1 MKQHITG
8 LIEASLHK
16 LSAEKDLRLPDG
28 LAVQLERTR
37 DEQHGEFAT
46 NIAMVLAKQAGMK
59 PRDLAMEISANL
71 PASDHIKKVEVAGPG
86 FMNFF
91 LQPGAFLQTVTLI
104 HDQGEAY
111 GRISRTQP
119 KKILIEFVSANPTGP
134 LHIGH
139 GRGAAYGDAVAN
151 LLAAAGHDVVREY
164 YVNDSGRQMDI
175 LAISVW
181 LRYLQQCGREY
192 PYPEKAYQ
200 ADYVRDIAGGLY
212 RQHEAA
218 LAASLDEV
226 MAGDWSGLDAEA
238 RLDRL
243 IAYARQTLGREKYNI
258 LFEAGLSA
266 ILEDIRQDLEE
277 FGVTYDNWFSEQSLN
292 RDGLLDSCIQ
302 RLVDNGDI
310 YEENG
315 AKWFRSSKYGDEK
328 DRVIEREN
336 GQKTYFASDIAY
348 HHNKFTRGFDNI
360 IDVWGADHHGYIC
373 RVKGALTALG
383 HDAGAMDVFLV
394 QFATLYRGGE
404 KVQMSTRSGQYV
416 TLRDLRREVG
426 RDAARFFYLTRKS
439 EQHLDFDLDLAKSQ
453 SNDNPVYYI
462 QYAHARV
469 CSVMQQMQERG
480 YRYDQAAALQHLDCL
495 TEEHEIAL
503 VKTLAKYPEVL
514 QGAADKGEPHQI
526 GFYLYDV
533 ANNFHSYYNSHQFL
547 VEDDQIRQARVALI
561 LAVRQ
566 VIRNGLNILGV
577 SAPENM

>member
-1 MKQHITG
+1 MKQHIIG
-8 LIEASLHK
+8 LIEESLRQLK
-16 LSAEKDLRLPDG
+16 SEKNLDIADG
-28 LAVQLERTR
+28 LSVQLERTR

-46 NIAMVLAKQAGMK
+46 NVAMVLAKQAGMK
-59 PRDLAMEISANL
+59 PRDLANDIVSHL

-91 LQPGAFLQTVTLI
+91 LQPGAFLQTVKTI

-111 GRISRTQP
+111 GRTGQTEP

-181 LRYLQQCGREY
+181 LRYLQQCGLEY

-200 ADYVRDIAGGLY
+200 ADYVRDIAGELY
-212 RQHEAA
+212 REHKDT
-218 LAASLDEV
+218 LAVSLDELLT
-226 MAGDWSGLDAEA
+226 GDWQQLDQEIQ
-238 RLDRL
+238 LDQL
-243 IAYARQTLGREKYNI
+243 IAFARKNLGQEKY
-258 LFEAGLSA
+258 LLLLSAGLTA
-266 ILEDIRQDLEE
+266 ILQDIQQDLEE
-277 FGVTYDNWFSEQSLN
+277 FGVTFDNWFSEQTLN
-292 RDGLLDSCIQ
+292 RDGLVESCIQ

-310 YEENG
+310 YEEGG
-315 AKWFRSSKYGDEK
+315 AQWFRSTKYGDEK

-348 HHNKFTRGFDNI
+348 HHNKFSRGFNNI
-360 IDVWGADHHGYIC
+360 IDVWGADHHGYIS

-383 HDAGAMDVFLV
+383 HDADAMEVFIV

-416 TLRDLRREVG
+416 TLRDLRQEVG
-426 RDAARFFYLTRKS
+426 KDAARYFYLSRKS

-480 YRYDQAAALQHLDCL
+480 YRYDQASALQHLDCL

-503 VKTLAKYPEVL
+503 VKTLAKFPEIL
-514 QGAADKGEPHQI
+514 QGAAEKGEPHQI
-526 GFYLYDV
+526 GFYLHDV
-533 ANNFHSYYNSHQFL
+533 ANVFHSYYNSHQFL
-547 VEDDQIRQARVALI
+547 VEDDRIRQARIALI
-561 LAVRQ
+561 LAAKQ
-566 VIRNGLNILGV
+566 VIRNGLKILGV
-577 SAPENM
+577 SAPEKM